1 MISRNVW
8 RSLDLVDGILT
19 AVQVQTVAQVEVCVI
34 ILLIDEG
41 GENFINLYYI
51 YIVHNSLHMQGTIR
65 VV

>member
-51 YIVHNSLHMQGTIR
+51 YIIHNSLHRQRTIR